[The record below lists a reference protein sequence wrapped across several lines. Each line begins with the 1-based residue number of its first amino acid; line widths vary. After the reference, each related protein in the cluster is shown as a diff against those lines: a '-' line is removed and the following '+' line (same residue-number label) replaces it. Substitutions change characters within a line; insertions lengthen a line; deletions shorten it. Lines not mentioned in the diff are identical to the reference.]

1 MVQQGLEEARQGK
14 FVEGPKIVDLNYE
27 PLSPRHCRVQ
37 LMTDH
42 PCYGVLHIAEFQR
55 TREECVRISE
65 TKQIKFNSFLHQVE
79 EFCEVES
86 SVYGPEHKAFAG
98 WFIFYIPAIILDL
111 GKNVDLVAIK
121 NLMDYPG
128 MNYVRNGNNEQ
139 ISRADANKLINRI
152 LKLPELKVF
161 K

>member
-1 MVQQGLEEARQGK
+1 
-14 FVEGPKIVDLNYE
+14 
-27 PLSPRHCRVQ
+27 
-37 LMTDH
+37 MTDH

-111 GKNVDLVAIK
+111 GEKNVDLVAIQ
-121 NLMDYPG
+121 NLISYSG
-128 MNYVRNGNNEQ
+128 MNYVRNGNNEE
-139 ISRADANKLINRI
+139 ISRTDVIKLINRI
-152 LKLPELKVF
+152 LKTPELKVL